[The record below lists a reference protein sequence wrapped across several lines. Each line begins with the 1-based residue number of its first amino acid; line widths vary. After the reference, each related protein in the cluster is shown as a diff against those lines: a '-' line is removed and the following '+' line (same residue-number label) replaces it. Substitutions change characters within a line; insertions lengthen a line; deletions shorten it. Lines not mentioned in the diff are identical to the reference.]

1 MIISLL
7 LLFVMVLSV
16 SASFAASD
24 DAGDLIAVD
33 DTADDD
39 VVATDD
45 SNQDTLKEAPIVTKD
60 NFNDYFDESGTY
72 SSDEEELVF
81 EGDFSGLDISAITI
95 AGESTVKFTGKN
107 ATFKNVQVM
116 IMQDDVTIDGFNF
129 VTDENNQH
137 TRLIHIIGVDEYV
150 SNIVLSNNNI
160 TFIGPKDS
168 EAYAIF
174 AGGDTVSGS
183 CEVSGLQIINN
194 NITYVGNS
202 DGTQINN
209 VIRVNGDTE
218 EDYSSDKILVQGNN
232 FDIQIPSIKIKY
244 GTFGDAQPFSEAIV
258 FYYCDDVKFID
269 NKVKIKASDKI
280 GSQDTINVVS
290 AYGDSLMM
298 MTSSNIIISGNE
310 IEGVG
315 GSAIYGIKVSAE
327 DFEVTNNK
335 INLSSDEYYANG
347 ISIEGPSS
355 NGLVD
360 KNNITLTAPVDKYT
374 SVYGIY
380 TWQMMGANKNI
391 TYSNNI
397 IDTTGYLACG
407 MEINQPDPVIGT
419 NTITSKGN
427 FTYGI
432 AASIR
437 PASSEGFITNNVINC
452 LGNNVGMGSGD
463 SILKT
468 ASAGISTLGKATISG
483 NKINSTSVGIIS
495 VDKGEVAIF
504 DNEINVTAT
513 GDNDN
518 YAIKIDGVEKLE
530 ISNNNVTFVGSTDG
544 SSVFTNALRVSE
556 VSGDVLIFENN
567 FDIQIPSVDVP
578 WFEVPEGSGNWIST
592 PISEGIVIEDSD
604 DVTFDG
610 NIVKLEFK
618 GFSTSYGYDTIYV
631 VDFTNSNNAII
642 TNNKIKG
649 KGKDY
654 IYGLILSGDN
664 FTIRANNITSSSE
677 FYANGID
684 IEGPASGVVED
695 NVITVNSNVSAYG
708 IYSGMNGQDVVAN
721 YTGNN
726 ISGNAYNVF
735 GFSLGDAKSELVKN
749 EIMLDG
755 NYTTGIAYRGGEA
768 YIKENLIV
776 LMSSEEGNESVWE
789 NFGVEAVGVKVL
801 KGNVTV
807 FNNTIATQGKGLHIA
822 GNQSNVVVED
832 NFINVVGNDD
842 KNAFAVYVNGAG
854 EVDVVGNTVDY
865 QGTTQGTAINNAV
878 FIYESDD
885 VIIAQNKFN
894 LDLVS
899 CYVPW
904 FEIPEGTGNWI
915 SVPISE
921 GIVVEDSNNMIFD
934 SNNVTVQY
942 TDVVGGYD
950 TIYSVAF
957 KNSNN
962 SVITNNNITS
972 KGNTYIYGLQV
983 SGDDFIIRANTIN
996 TTSNYYANGIDIEG
1010 PASGVVEDNTIIA
1023 KASNLSYPVY
1033 SGMNG
1038 KPVSVNIT
1046 GNDIQG
1052 EAYLAIAAELAG
1064 QEAIVKDN
1072 TIVAKG
1078 NHTMGIASKVDK
1090 LTVAN
1095 NQIISNASNE
1105 GNETISETFGT
1116 NTTGIKIAGG
1126 QATIS
1131 NNNVKTTGDYAI
1143 DVADTNS
1150 TIQPNHV
1157 ESAKGSGVNAV
1168 HSTGNATIDVKIK
1181 TSITAP
1187 ASVTVLLTKVKSGYT
1202 IKVVLKDS
1210 DGKVLAK
1217 SPITV
1222 NGKAF
1227 TTDANGA
1234 VNYKVSASKVGT
1246 QSLNINYAGTDA
1258 YAASTAKVTVKITK
1272 EKTKLTAKKKTFKAK
1287 KKVKKYTV
1295 VLKDSKKKAIKKVK
1309 VTLKVKGKTY
1319 KAKTNSKGKATFKIK
1334 NLKKKG
1340 TYKAKVKFAGNKYYK
1355 ASSKSVKIKVKK

>member
-1 MIISLL
+1 
-7 LLFVMVLSV
+7 MVLSV

-24 DAGDLIAVD
+24 DAGDVVAVD
-33 DTADDD
+33 DAADD
-39 VVATDD
+39 VIAIDD
-45 SNQDTLKEAPIVTKD
+45 SNKDTLKEAPVVTKD

-129 VTDENNQH
+129 VTDDANLH
-137 TRLIHIIGVDEYV
+137 TRLIHIIGAEEYV

-160 TFIGPKDS
+160 TFIGPKNS

-174 AGGDTVSGS
+174 AGGDSVSGS

-202 DGTQINN
+202 EGTQINN
-209 VIRVNGDTE
+209 VIRVNGDLE
-218 EDYSSDKILVQGNN
+218 EEFSSEILVQGNN
-232 FDIQIPSIKIKY
+232 FDIQIPSIKINY
-244 GTFGDAQPFSEAIV
+244 GPYGDAQVLSEAIV
-258 FYYCDDVKFID
+258 FYYCDDVKFMD
-269 NKVKIKASDKI
+269 NKVKIKANNKI

-290 AYGDSLMM
+290 AYGFSDDDGQL
-298 MTSSNIIISGNE
+298 NVIISGNE

-315 GSAIYGIKVSAE
+315 GGAIYGIKVSAE

-335 INLSSDEYYANG
+335 MNLSSDEYYANG

-360 KNNITLTAPVDKYT
+360 KNNIILTAPVDKYT

-380 TWQMMGANKNI
+380 TWQMLGANKNI

-407 MEINQPDPVIGT
+407 MEINQHSPVIGT

-452 LGNNVGMGSGD
+452 LGNNVGIASGD
-463 SILKT
+463 AILKT

-504 DNEINVTAT
+504 ENEINVTAT
-513 GDNDN
+513 GDKDS
-518 YAIKIDGVEKLE
+518 YAIKVDGVEKLE
-530 ISNNNVTFVGSTDG
+530 LNNNNITFVGSTDG
-544 SSVFTNALRVSE
+544 SSVFTNALRVSDI
-556 VSGDVLIFENN
+556 SGDVLIFENN
-567 FDIQIPSVDVP
+567 FDVQVPSVDVP
-578 WFEVPEGSGNWIST
+578 WIEVPEGSDNWVST
-592 PISEGIVIEDSD
+592 PISEGIVIEETD
-604 DVTFDG
+604 DVIFDG
-610 NIVKLEFK
+610 NNIKLEFNS
-618 GFSTSYGYDTIYV
+618 FSTAYGYDTIYV
-631 VDFTNSNNAII
+631 VDFKNSNNAVI

-649 KGKDY
+649 IGKDY

-677 FYANGID
+677 YYANGID
-684 IEGPASGVVED
+684 IEGSASGVVED
-695 NVITVNSNVSAYG
+695 NNISVYSDVSAYG
-708 IYSGMNGQDVVAN
+708 IYSGMNGQDVIAN

-726 ISGNAYNVF
+726 ISGKAYNVF
-735 GFSLGDAKSELVKN
+735 GFSLGDAKSELTKN
-749 EIMLDG
+749 NIILDG
-755 NYTTGIAYRGGEA
+755 NYTTGIAYYDGEA
-768 YIKENLIV
+768 SIKENHIV
-776 LMSSEEGNESVWE
+776 LISSEEGDEYIWE
-789 NFGVEAVGVKVL
+789 NFGVESVGVKVL
-801 KGNVTV
+801 KGDVTV
-807 FNNTIATQGKGLHIA
+807 FNNTIATNGKGLHIA
-822 GNQSNVVVED
+822 GNESSVDVED

-842 KNAFAVYVNGAG
+842 ESAYAIYVNGAG
-854 EVDVVGNTVDY
+854 QVVIVDNDVDY
-865 QGTTQGTAINNAV
+865 QGTTQGTGINNAV
-878 FIYESDD
+878 FIYDTNNT
-885 VIIAQNKFN
+885 VIARNKFN

-899 CYVPW
+899 SAVTW
-904 FEIPEGTGNWI
+904 LEIPEGSGNWV
-915 SVPISE
+915 SFPLSE
-921 GIVVEDSNNMIFD
+921 GIVVEDSNDVLFD
-934 SNNVTVQY
+934 SNNVTVEY
-942 TDVVGGYD
+942 TDVVGSDD

-962 SVITNNNITS
+962 AVITNNEINS

-983 SGDDFIIRANTIN
+983 SGDEFFIRANTIN
-996 TTSNYYANGIDIEG
+996 STSNYYANGIDIEG
-1010 PASGVVEDNTIIA
+1010 PASGVVEDNTIIV
-1023 KASNLSYPVY
+1023 KASNLSYPVF

-1052 EAYLAIAAELAG
+1052 EAYLAIGAELAG
-1064 QEAIVKDN
+1064 QQAIVKDN
-1072 TIVAKG
+1072 NIVAKG
-1078 NHTMGIASKVDK
+1078 NHTMGIASKVDNI
-1090 LTVAN
+1090 TIDN
-1095 NQIISNASNE
+1095 NKILSDASNE
-1105 GNETISETFGT
+1105 GNESVWEAFGT
-1116 NTTGIKIAGG
+1116 NTTSIIIAAG

-1131 NNNVKTTGDYAI
+1131 NNDVKTTGDYAI
-1143 DVADTNS
+1143 DVTDTKS
-1150 TIQPNHV
+1150 VIKPNHL
-1157 ESAKGSGVNAV
+1157 ESVKGTGVDAV
-1168 HSTGNATIDVKIK
+1168 HSTGNATIDVKIN
-1181 TSITAP
+1181 SSFTAP

-1202 IKVVLKDS
+1202 IKIVLKDS
-1210 DGKVLAK
+1210 EGKVIAK
-1217 SPITV
+1217 SQITV
-1222 NGKAF
+1222 NGKTF
-1227 TTDANGA
+1227 NTDANGV
-1234 VNYKVSASKVGT
+1234 VNYKVSASKAGT
-1246 QSLNINYAGTDA
+1246 QTLTLKYAGTSEIA
-1258 YAASTAKVTVKITK
+1258 GTTATVKVKITK
-1272 EKTKLTAKKKTFKAK
+1272 EATKLTAKKKTFKAK
-1287 KKVKKYTV
+1287 KKVKKYKV

-1309 VTLKVKGKTY
+1309 VSLKVKGKKYTV
-1319 KAKTNSKGKATFKIK
+1319 KTNKKGKAVFKIK

-1355 ASSKSVKIKVKK
+1355 ASSKKVKIKVKK